1 MKIVRFVTLVGFLIL
16 TANIAL
22 ADGAGD
28 PRFQTIGGGHS
39 IVLASPTD
47 PAFQVNYAAGVTPLG
62 TCELGGTEGGSCI
75 SG

>member
-1 MKIVRFVTLVGFLIL
+1 MKIVRLATVVGFLIL

-39 IVLASPTD
+39 IVLNSTD
-47 PAFQVNYAAGVTPLG
+47 DPNFVLKYDSRIYVARIPADQGVADP
-62 TCELGGTEGGSCI
+62 I
-75 SG
+75 H